1 MTPTDRIDLNSK
13 IETSRTSARIEAAG
27 GLDHRRSE
35 CANFRTNFDDARYLD
50 TPPMQHMT
58 ATWGS

>member
-1 MTPTDRIDLNSK
+1 MTTNNRIDLNSDT
-13 IETSRTSARIEAAG
+13 ETSRTSAPIDDARN
-27 GLDHRRSE
+27 LDHRRSE
-35 CANFRTNFDDARYLD
+35 WANFWTNFDDARYLD